1 MEEFPPYPVADPE
14 EARPPLFL
22 DQTEARDRPPGLRV
36 WLIVP
41 STPPPP
47 LSEGL
52 HPNPQPTVLADF
64 PPYPTPQQT
73 FPADVFPYP
82 TPNLKS

>member
-1 MEEFPPYPVADPE
+1 MEEFPPYPVADQE
-14 EARPPLFL
+14 DARLPLFL
-22 DQTEARDRPPGLRV
+22 DQTEARDRSPPCLRV
-36 WLIVP
+36 WMIAPL
-41 STPPPP
+41 PPPP

-73 FPADVFPYP
+73 VPADVPPYP

>member
-1 MEEFPPYPVADPE
+1 MEEFTPYPVADQE

-22 DQTEARDRPPGLRV
+22 DQTEARDRPPCLRV
-36 WLIVP
+36 WMIAPLA
-41 STPPPP
+41 PP

-52 HPNPQPTVLADF
+52 QPNPQPTVLADF

-73 FPADVFPYP
+73 VPPDVPPYP

>member
-1 MEEFPPYPVADPE
+1 MEKFPPYPVADQE
-14 EARPPLFL
+14 DARLPLFL
-22 DQTEARDRPPGLRV
+22 DQTEARDRSPLVSGSG
-36 WLIVP
+36 WSSP
-41 STPPPP
+41 SPP

-73 FPADVFPYP
+73 VPADVPPYP

>member
-1 MEEFPPYPVADPE
+1 MEEFTPYPVADQE

-22 DQTEARDRPPGLRV
+22 DQTEAETAPLVSGSGWSP
-36 WLIVP
+36 
-41 STPPPP
+41 PPPP

-64 PPYPTPQQT
+64 PPYPTCT
-73 FPADVFPYP
+73 FYALFIWVSMY
-82 TPNLKS
+82 LARK